1 MPLLEKLRLL
11 GNAASWDSCGG
22 VKQKNMRKAK
32 IPAAYSNFIFD
43 CAAGSEPCRLMKV
56 LQSNSCIHDCKYCV
70 NSACKS
76 GKAELAPIELAKS
89 FDSLQKQGYVE
100 GLFLSSAVTGEADKT
115 AEKMIESVRLL
126 RQRFHFKGYVHLKVL
141 PTMSKHLIFEMAGLA
156 NRLSVNLETVSKSHW
171 QSLGSTKDYLR
182 DLQLRL
188 LWLDEAKRKGRL
200 TSFTTQLILGA
211 TGETDLEVL
220 GKMDWLYENTKLHR
234 TYFSAF
240 QPVKGSAM
248 ESVQPEKELREYQL
262 YQADWLLRKYGFK
275 LNEIKLGLNEENR
288 FGNARDIKLAVAAG
302 NPNRFPIDV
311 NMASVQELL
320 RVPGIGPKTAEKIL
334 NERERGNIFHSLR
347 ELQQTGAIARRA
359 MPFVQIDG
367 ARQAKLSAFC

>member
-1 MPLLEKLRLL
+1 MLEKLRLL

-22 VKQKNMRKAK
+22 VKQKNLRKAK
-32 IPAAYSNFIFD
+32 IPASYSSFVYD

-70 NSACKS
+70 NNSCKS

-89 FDSLQKQGYVE
+89 FDSLQRQGHVD

-126 RQRFHFKGYVHLKVL
+126 RQRFGFKGYVHLKVL
-141 PTMSKHLIFEMAGLA
+141 PTMSKHLIFEMAELA
-156 NRLSVNLETVSKSHW
+156 DRLSVNLETVSKSHW
-171 QSLGSTKDYLR
+171 ETLGSTKDYLR
-182 DLQLRL
+182 DLQMRL

-211 TGETDLEVL
+211 AGETDLEVVQ
-220 GKMDWLYENTKLHR
+220 KMNWLYSNTALHR

-240 QPVKGSAM
+240 QPVKGTAL
-248 ESVQPEKELREYQL
+248 EKQDGERPLREYQL
-262 YQADWLLRKYGFK
+262 YQSDWLLRVYGFK
-275 LNEIKLGLNEENR
+275 LNELKLGLNEENR
-288 FGNARDIKLAVAAG
+288 FGNARDIKHEIALN
-302 NPNRFPIDV
+302 NPNQFPIDV
-311 NMASVQELL
+311 NNAGKEELL
-320 RVPGIGPKTAEKIL
+320 RVPGIGPKTAEKIIDA
-334 NERERGNIFHSLR
+334 REQNKRFHSMR

-359 MPFVQIDG
+359 MPFVQLEG